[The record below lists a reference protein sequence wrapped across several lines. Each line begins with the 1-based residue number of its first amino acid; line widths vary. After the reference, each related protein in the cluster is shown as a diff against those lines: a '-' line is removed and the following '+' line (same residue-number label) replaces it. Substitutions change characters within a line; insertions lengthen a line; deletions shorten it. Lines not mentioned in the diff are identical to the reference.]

1 MTPLAPIITVVAA
14 LTLKSDTA
22 PVKVKVNR
30 PRGTVYWG
38 GAGLDG
44 PYLAP
49 QIAAFAS
56 AGIAH
61 CYAGKTNTATR
72 TIGAPGMFIDAMRAG
87 VAIRYQDSGEW
98 TLAGMDLPADQFN
111 LVGYS
116 YGSLLAAQTANSYA
130 RSGHIVN
137 HLVLIGSPIDSNFLA
152 VLKGNALIKK
162 VIVIDLKQYGDP
174 IYAGIPQLEL
184 AQAATTLGEQMLR
197 NKGEGHFYYA
207 HVIADS
213 ARRWKELAGR
223 LYAEGLR

>member
-1 MTPLAPIITVVAA
+1 MGPLAPIVVVVAA
-14 LTLKSDTA
+14 LTLKSDTV

-44 PYLAP
+44 PYLDP
-49 QIAAFAS
+49 RLAAFGS

-72 TIGAPGMFIDAMRAG
+72 VIGAAGMFIDAMRAG
-87 VAIRYQDSGEW
+87 LAIRYVDDGEW
-98 TLAGMDLPADQFN
+98 TLAGMDKPADQFN
-111 LVGYS
+111 LIGYS

-130 RSGHIVN
+130 RSGYVVN
-137 HLVLIGSPIDSNFLA
+137 HLVLIGSPIDSGFLA
-152 VLKGNALIKK
+152 LLRANKNIKK
-162 VIVIDLKQYGDP
+162 VIVIDLRAHGDP

-207 HVIADS
+207 HVTADS
-213 ARRWKELAGR
+213 TRRWKELAGR